1 MSFEAYKREALALER
16 QLEDKVNRYQQLI
29 QKYSSSTDAL
39 SRIEGG
45 GMSSTTTTTN
55 GATPS
60 ASSSSTTT
68 QQLQHEIQLFQ
79 NEIPTLMVQLQEMIQ
94 KKLMVTAVTP
104 SQRAVTTR
112 YEQVLRDTKLD
123 YDRIQQQY
131 TRYYERNELFSG
143 NNTNNSSSGN
153 TSNTDPA
160 MEALLRER
168 NSMSN
173 SINHT
178 ANILH
183 QADSIRNE
191 LHHQG
196 RSLRNTNSIMG
207 IMTQH
212 IPSINTIVDTIRRRR
227 NSDDRIV
234 AMVIAVCIL
243 FTFWY
248 VWG

>member
-1 MSFEAYKREALALER
+1 M
-16 QLEDKVNRYQQLI
+16 
-29 QKYSSSTDAL
+29 
-39 SRIEGG
+39 
-45 GMSSTTTTTN
+45 TN
-55 GATPS
+55 
-60 ASSSSTTT
+60 
-68 QQLQHEIQLFQ
+68 
-79 NEIPTLMVQLQEMIQ
+79 LQEMIH

-131 TRYYERNELFSG
+131 TRYYERNELFSSTNHSTTSG
-143 NNTNNSSSGN
+143 NNAG
-153 TSNTDPA
+153 NTDPA

-178 ANILH
+178 TNILH

-191 LHHQG
+191 LHQQG
-196 RSLRNTNSIMG
+196 RSLRNTNSVVGMI
-207 IMTQH
+207 TNH
-212 IPSINTIVDTIRRRR
+212 VPSINTLIDTIRRRR
-227 NSDDRIV
+227 NSDDTIV
-234 AMVIAVCIL
+234 AIVIALCIV

-248 VWG
+248 VFG

>member
-1 MSFEAYKREALALER
+1 M
-16 QLEDKVNRYQQLI
+16 
-29 QKYSSSTDAL
+29 
-39 SRIEGG
+39 EGG
-45 GMSSTTTTTN
+45 GMSTSTTNNTISINTN
-55 GATPS
+55 GTS
-60 ASSSSTTT
+60 H
-68 QQLQHEIQLFQ
+68 QQQQVQLQQDIQLYQ
-79 NEIPTLMVQLQEMIQ
+79 HEIPTLIVQLQEMIT

-112 YEQVLRDTKLD
+112 YEQVLRDTKHD
-123 YDRIQQQY
+123 YDRIHQQY
-131 TRYYERNELFSG
+131 IRYQERNELFSNSSNTTNTTSG
-143 NNTNNSSSGN
+143 NNMNNGS
-153 TSNTDPA
+153 TTDPA

-178 ANILH
+178 TNILH
-183 QADSIRNE
+183 QADTIRNE

-196 RSLRNTNSIMG
+196 RSLRNTNSMMSM
-207 IMTQH
+207 MTQH

-234 AMVIAVCIL
+234 ALVIAICII

>member
-1 MSFEAYKREALALER
+1 
-16 QLEDKVNRYQQLI
+16 
-29 QKYSSSTDAL
+29 
-39 SRIEGG
+39 
-45 GMSSTTTTTN
+45 
-55 GATPS
+55 
-60 ASSSSTTT
+60 
-68 QQLQHEIQLFQ
+68 
-79 NEIPTLMVQLQEMIQ
+79 MIQ
-94 KKLMVTAVTP
+94 KKLTVTAVTP

-131 TRYYERNELFSG
+131 IRYSERNELFG
-143 NNTNNSSSGN
+143 NVNLNGVSATS
-153 TSNTDPA
+153 SNTDPA

-207 IMTQH
+207 IMTQN

-234 AMVIAVCIL
+234 AMVIAACIL

-248 VWG
+248 IWG

>member
-1 MSFEAYKREALALER
+1 
-16 QLEDKVNRYQQLI
+16 
-29 QKYSSSTDAL
+29 L

-45 GMSSTTTTTN
+45 GMSSSTPSNTNGTTT
-55 GATPS
+55 
-60 ASSSSTTT
+60 SSTSTSQ

-79 NEIPTLMVQLQEMIQ
+79 NEIPTLMTQLQEMIS

-131 TRYYERNELFSG
+131 IRFYERNELFSSSS
-143 NNTNNSSSGN
+143 NNTNSTSGN
-153 TSNTDPA
+153 GNTDPA

-178 ANILH
+178 TNILH

-196 RSLRNTNSIMG
+196 RSLRNTNSIIG
-207 IMTQH
+207 IMTQNV
-212 IPSINTIVDTIRRRR
+212 PSINTLIDTIRRRR
-227 NSDDRIV
+227 NSDDRVV
-234 AMVIAVCIL
+234 AMVIAGCIL
-243 FTFWY
+243 FTLWY
-248 VWG
+248 VFGG

>member
-1 MSFEAYKREALALER
+1 M
-16 QLEDKVNRYQQLI
+16 
-29 QKYSSSTDAL
+29 SSSMPT
-39 SRIEGG
+39 SNN
-45 GMSSTTTTTN
+45 SNSTTTT
-55 GATPS
+55 
-60 ASSSSTTT
+60 SSSSS
-68 QQLQHEIQLFQ
+68 QQQLQLQHEIQLYQ
-79 NEIPTLMVQLQEMIQ
+79 NEIPLLIQQLQEMIH
-94 KKLMVTAVTP
+94 KKLIVTAVTP

-131 TRYYERNELFSG
+131 LRHYERNELFSSTNG
-143 NNTNNSSSGN
+143 TSNSSNTNGT
-153 TSNTDPA
+153 TSDPA

-196 RSLRNTNSIMG
+196 RNLRNTNSIMSN
-207 IMTQH
+207 MTQY

-227 NSDDRIV
+227 NSDDKIV
-234 AMVIAVCIL
+234 AMVIATCIL

-248 VWG
+248 VFG

>member
-1 MSFEAYKREALALER
+1 MSNL
-16 QLEDKVNRYQQLI
+16 
-29 QKYSSSTDAL
+29 
-39 SRIEGG
+39 
-45 GMSSTTTTTN
+45 
-55 GATPS
+55 
-60 ASSSSTTT
+60 
-68 QQLQHEIQLFQ
+68 H
-79 NEIPTLMVQLQEMIQ
+79 EMIH

-131 TRYYERNELFSG
+131 TRFYERNELFSSTNNNAATAG
-143 NNTNNSSSGN
+143 NNG
-153 TSNTDPA
+153 SNADPA

-178 ANILH
+178 TNILH

-191 LHHQG
+191 LHQQG
-196 RSLRNTNSIMG
+196 RSLRNTNSVVGMI
-207 IMTQH
+207 TSH
-212 IPSINTIVDTIRRRR
+212 VPSINTLIDTIRRRR
-227 NSDDRIV
+227 NSDDTIV
-234 AMVIAVCIL
+234 AIVIALCIV

-248 VWG
+248 VFG